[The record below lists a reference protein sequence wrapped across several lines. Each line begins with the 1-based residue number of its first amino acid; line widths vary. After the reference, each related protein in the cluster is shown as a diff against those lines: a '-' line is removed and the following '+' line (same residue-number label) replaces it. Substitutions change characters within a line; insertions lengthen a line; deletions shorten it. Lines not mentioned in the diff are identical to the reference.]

1 MRANFQAFGHD
12 EDLAAQAGHDEVIAA
27 PAVGE
32 KETCN

>member
-27 PAVGE
+27 VGE